1 MDKQDESAVLVPGLV
16 GFFGANGTL
25 KTSEAMRWPHKVA
38 IKDMELGSGR
48 AWEIREAVEAGLVEV
63 EEFQLPVKDLSR
75 RYSKLTGQRELWNA
89 FNDSMST
96 SMEDPE
102 IRTVV
107 IDTGTS
113 LWQLIRDAYL
123 QELQEAEIRKN
134 PRTSENDLRK
144 QLLQIEHGEPNRR
157 MDHIVQMA
165 KIHKK
170 WVILIHHD
178 TDQYVPITAGGHPVI
193 DTQTGQPKMA
203 ATGKRIADGWRRTG
217 PALDWQF
224 ESIVNDLP
232 SGVPEP
238 TFTIREKT
246 AGGIFLRNMVFT
258 ITPGRGKMSLFR
270 SLELANGSEL
280 TEAEKEAAEKKAKV
294 ANGD

>member
-1 MDKQDESAVLVPGLV
+1 MDKQAESAVLVPGLV

-38 IKDMELGSGR
+38 IMDMELGSDR
-48 AWEIREAVEAGLVEV
+48 AWEIREAIKDELVEV
-63 EEFQLPVKDLSR
+63 HPFELPVKDMSK
-75 RYSKLTGQRELWNA
+75 RYSKLMGQRELWNA
-89 FNDSMST
+89 FSDRMGT
-96 SMEDPE
+96 VMEDPK

-123 QELQEAEIRKN
+123 QELQEVELRKKPN
-134 PRTSENDLRK
+134 TPDHELRK

-178 TDQYVPITAGGHPVI
+178 TDQYVPITVGGQPVI

-224 ESIVNDLP
+224 ESIVNDPP

-258 ITPGRGKMSLFR
+258 LTPGRNQMSLFR
-270 SLELANGSEL
+270 YLELANGSEL
-280 TEAEKEAAEKKAKV
+280 TEIEKEKAKAKA
-294 ANGD
+294 ANGG